1 MVITIQKIIG
11 CIGGLLV
18 GVGVT
23 GLAGPASAI
32 CIVLGAAIYGL
43 ASC

>member
-1 MVITIQKIIG
+1 MTITIQKIVG
-11 CIGGLLV
+11 CVGALLV

-23 GLAGPASAI
+23 GFAGPASGV